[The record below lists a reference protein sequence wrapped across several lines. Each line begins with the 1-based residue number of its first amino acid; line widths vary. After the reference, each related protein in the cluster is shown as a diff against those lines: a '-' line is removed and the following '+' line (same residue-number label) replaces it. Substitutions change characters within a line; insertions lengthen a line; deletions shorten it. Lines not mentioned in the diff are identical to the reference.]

1 MSSKN
6 QILKIHQQ
14 DNIIVALEDISMGSE
29 IDVDGERVVIK
40 EFIQIKHKFS
50 QHDLNVNDTII
61 QYGIPVGLATTF
73 IPKGCA
79 ITTSNVR
86 HISQDYSTPQSDYHW
101 DMPDVSK
108 WQESTFNGVK
118 RDDGQVGTANYW
130 IVLPLVFCQN
140 RNVETLRHALQDS
153 LGYGLEQNYV
163 DIAQTAIKAA
173 SRGETLE
180 EYYSAPASRDFPDKP
195 LFENVDGVKFITHS
209 SGCGG
214 TREDAQSLCK
224 LLAGYINHPNVA
236 GATVL
241 SLGCQN
247 AQIDL
252 LKSELEKLNAIET
265 KSILWFEQQDY
276 GLEAD
281 MLKDAITKTVSGIA
295 QANKVQPEPL
305 PLSSLKIGVESGG
318 SDGFSGITANPL
330 IGQVVDQLIALNGTA
345 VLAEFPELCGVEQ
358 NIINRCITDDSSN
371 KFIALMRA
379 YEQHANAVG
388 ARFDMNP
395 SPGNIKDGLIT
406 DAMKSAGA
414 ALKGG
419 SSPITDVLDYTQ
431 MITKNGL
438 NLLCTPGNDVESTTA
453 LVSSGVNLVLFS
465 TGLGTPTGN
474 PIVPVLKISSNSLI
488 SQKMSDIIDFDA
500 GSLINKDINMKDLAD
515 ELFELC
521 IETASGDYK
530 TKAMRLLQD
539 DFIPWKRDVSL

>member
-1 MSSKN
+1 MIVEN
-6 QILKIHQQ
+6 QTLKIHHK
-14 DNIIVALEDISMGSE
+14 DNIIVALKDILTGSL
-29 IDVDGERVVIK
+29 IDVEGEIVEVK

-50 QHDLNVNDTII
+50 QRDININDTLI
-61 QYGIPVGLATTF
+61 QYGIPVGLATCF
-73 IPKGCA
+73 IPKGSA
-79 ITTSNVR
+79 ITTYNVR
-86 HISQDYSTPQSDYHW
+86 HISQEYSASESDYHW
-101 DMPDVSK
+101 DLPDVSK
-108 WQESTFNGVK
+108 WQDTTFNGVI

-140 RNVETLRHALQDS
+140 RNIETLRHALQDS
-153 LGYGLEQNYV
+153 LGYGLEKNYV
-163 DIAQTAIKAA
+163 DIANKAIKAA
-173 SRGETLE
+173 STCHTSNKDNSLT
-180 EYYSAPASRDFPDKP
+180 ASNSFPDKP
-195 LFENVDGVKFITHS
+195 IFENVDGVKFITHS

-214 TREDAQSLCK
+214 TREDAQSLCR

-252 LKSELEKLNAIET
+252 LKSELNELNAIES

-276 GLEAD
+276 GLEAN
-281 MLKDAITKTVSGIA
+281 MLRDAITKTVVGIA
-295 QANKVQPEPL
+295 QANNVQRQPL
-305 PLSSLKIGVESGG
+305 PLSHLKIGVECGG

-330 IGQVVDQLIALNGTA
+330 IGQVIDQIIALNGTA

-358 NIINRCITDDSSN
+358 NIINRCTTEESSK
-371 KFIALMRA
+371 KFVQLMRA
-379 YEQHANAVG
+379 YEKHANAVG

-419 SSPITDVLDYTQ
+419 SSPVTDVLDYTQ
-431 MITKNGL
+431 MISKKGL

-453 LVSSGVNLVLFS
+453 LVSSGANLVLFS

-474 PIVPVLKISSNSLI
+474 PIVPVLKISSNTLV
-488 SQKMSDIIDFDA
+488 SQKMNDIIDFDA
-500 GSLINKDINMKDLAD
+500 GSLINKDVDMKDLAND
-515 ELFELC
+515 LFKLC
-521 IETASGDYK
+521 IDTASGVYM
-530 TKAMRLLQD
+530 TKATRLSQD
-539 DFIPWKRDVSL
+539 DFIHWKRGVSL